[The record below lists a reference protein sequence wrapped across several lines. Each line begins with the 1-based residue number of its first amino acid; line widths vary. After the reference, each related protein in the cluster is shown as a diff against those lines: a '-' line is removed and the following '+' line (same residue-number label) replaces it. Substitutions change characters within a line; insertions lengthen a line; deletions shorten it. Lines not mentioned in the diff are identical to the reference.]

1 MRYYVYIL
9 LDSRYPGEYDNEYF
23 TGVNFKPFYVG
34 KGDRLSKNKS
44 ERHLIHYKFCK
55 NERHL
60 HYNPHKCNTINLLM
74 EQNHEPN
81 YVIVYENDDEQM
93 VYDVEKKLIDF
104 YGKFK
109 DGGILTN
116 IADGGSGG
124 NTIDTVPG
132 LKEKLNK
139 IASERWSGENN
150 PNYNRPLEETFS
162 HQYKK
167 VNGYHW
173 NTGRS
178 VSDETKQKI
187 RKTKHEKLPYVE
199 RLDPD
204 TLEVLE
210 VLQTLDTIAKYGMV
224 PSTLYRSLNH
234 GGKAKGFYWKYQ
246 GKELVLSKSLRPD
259 YVKPVSTKIHVPK
272 KVYFKHDINDENEI
286 EYKDIHEA
294 GRIFGNSPHVIARK
308 CNGNTKTKNIFRYDG
323 SEYKFKLTG
332 DGKIPILR
340 VDKDGNQV
348 IFNSVREAA
357 LNTDNGNPSSIV
369 SVCKGRRMSHRGYK
383 FEYYKK

>member
-34 KGDRLSKNKS
+34 KGTENKLKKTP
-44 ERHLIHYKFCK
+44 RHLRHYNFCIK
-55 NERHL
+55 TPEKSN
-60 HYNPHKCNTINLLM
+60 NPHKCNVINKLNKLGF
-74 EQNHEPN
+74 EPN
-81 YVIVYENDDEQM
+81 FLIVYQSDDENE
-93 VYDVEKKLIDF
+93 VFDVEKKLIEY
-104 YGKFK
+104 YGKSNN
-109 DGGILTN
+109 GGLLTN
-116 IADGGSGG
+116 IADGGTGG
-124 NTIDTVPG
+124 NLYFCIPG
-132 LKEKLNK
+132 LPERLSK
-139 IASERWSGENN
+139 ISSERWSGENN
-150 PNYNRPLEETFS
+150 PNHNRPLEETFS

-167 VNGYHW
+167 INGYHW

-178 VSDETKQKI
+178 MSDETKRKI
-187 RKTKHEKLPYVE
+187 IKTRHEKLPYVE

-210 VLQTLDTIAKYGMV
+210 VLQTLDAIAKYNQSG
-224 PSTLYRSLNH
+224 SSLYRAIKFGYKSN
-234 GGKAKGFYWKYQ
+234 GFYWRYQ
-246 GKELVLSKSLRPD
+246 GTELVVKPSLRPD
-259 YVKPVSTKIHVPK
+259 YLPKPRINNYTPK
-272 KVYFKHDINDENEI
+272 KVYFKYDINDVDEI

-308 CNGNTKTKNIFRYDG
+308 CNGNTKTKNIFRYEG

-340 VDKDGNQV
+340 IDKDGSQV
-348 IFNSVREAA
+348 IFNSVTEAA
-357 LNTDNGNPSSIV
+357 LNSNNGNPSTIV
-369 SVCKGRRMSHRGYK
+369 SVCKGDRKSHRGYK